1 MAARARS
8 NATASRI
15 DTVSAGGDTLTNE
28 RAGDGPG
35 RDILRPAMPTT
46 PTRADAAAS
55 ALGAAAL
62 WGGMYVVSKD
72 TFARIPP
79 ITLGALRLVVA
90 GLALALVL
98 GGRRRLRWPGD
109 PRVALAG
116 VLLAATLVLQFVGT
130 DLATA
135 SEGALLTT
143 TTPLFIVPLAW
154 AFLGERPAWPT
165 VLGIAVGMAG
175 VALAV
180 GAGVGRSV
188 AGPALLLLSAGGWA
202 SYTIASAPVAR
213 REGPLVAVTWG
224 TLVALPLVGGLSLLE
239 ADRWSVESL
248 ADPATLASIAYL
260 GLAASAGAWYLWNRG
275 VSGLPAAVTG
285 AFFFVQPVVG
295 GLLAR
300 AFLGERLGIGFAL
313 GGALILAGV
322 VLALAP
328 GGNEQDTE
336 AVAATRRKERT

>member
-1 MAARARS
+1 MTTARR
-8 NATASRI
+8 
-15 DTVSAGGDTLTNE
+15 G
-28 RAGDGPG
+28 
-35 RDILRPAMPTT
+35 
-46 PTRADAAAS
+46 DAALS

-72 TFARIPP
+72 TFSRIPP
-79 ITLGALRLVVA
+79 ITLGALRLIVA
-90 GLALALVL
+90 GATLALVL
-98 GGRRRLRWPGD
+98 GARGRLRWPAD
-109 PRVALAG
+109 PRVVVAG
-116 VLLAATLVLQFVGT
+116 ILLAATLVLQFVGT

-154 AFLGERPAWPT
+154 ALLGERPGWPT
-165 VLGIAVGMAG
+165 VLGIAVGMVG

-180 GAGVGRSV
+180 GTGLGLRRSPV
-188 AGPALLLLSAGGWA
+188 GPALLLLSAVGWA

-213 REGPLVAVTWG
+213 RQGPLVAVTWG
-224 TLVALPLVGGLSLLE
+224 TLVALPVVAALSLLE
-239 ADRWSVESL
+239 AGRWTAGVFTE
-248 ADPATLASIAYL
+248 PGTLAAIAYL

-275 VSGLPAAVTG
+275 VAGLPAAVTG

-300 AFLGERLGIGFAL
+300 AVLGERLGPGFAV

-322 VLALAP
+322 MLAMSGP
-328 GGNEQDTE
+328 RRHVDRVGT
-336 AVAATRRKERT
+336 TTRKERA